1 MISDMSP
8 INCCRHTVTV
18 GITSN
23 RSDHLSD
30 RVDPLKTEVVV
41 STSAVKQPVLNFGLC
56 QDKLSELV
64 ADKVVKLLT
73 TAEKYCKRS
82 ERRTEMHTRALL
94 EADILELGTMILKHI
109 DRSYILL

>member
-8 INCCRHTVTV
+8 VNCCRHTV

-41 STSAVKQPVLNFGLC
+41 STLAVKQPELNFGLC
-56 QDKLSELV
+56 QDKLSEHV
-64 ADKVVKLLT
+64 ADKRVVKLLT
-73 TAEKYCKRS
+73 TAEK
-82 ERRTEMHTRALL
+82 
-94 EADILELGTMILKHI
+94 
-109 DRSYILL
+109 